1 MSSSEHHRR
10 SKRFRGLCAACQE
23 RKAKFKYHRQVR
35 ADRDH
40 TLCFECY
47 RGEINRA
54 RARRLQAMVPVRMKL
69 PFGSPEASSD
79 LRLNERQL
87 VHRRTM
93 LDHLQRA
100 PETARRHAW
109 NN

>member
-1 MSSSEHHRR
+1 MSRSERHRR
-10 SKRFRGLCAACQE
+10 SKNFRSLCAACQE
-23 RKAKFKYHRQVR
+23 RKAKFKYRRQVR

-47 RGEINRA
+47 RAEINRT
-54 RARRLQAMVPVRMKL
+54 RARRLQARMPVYMKS
-69 PFGSPEASSD
+69 PFGSPEASGD
-79 LRLNERQL
+79 LGLNERQL
-87 VHRRTM
+87 THRLTM

-109 NN
+109 SN

>member
-1 MSSSEHHRR
+1 MSSSERHRR

-23 RKAKFKYHRQVR
+23 RKAKFRYRREVR

-47 RGEINRA
+47 RAEINRT
-54 RARRLQAMVPVRMKL
+54 RARRFQVMMPVRMKS
-69 PFGSPEASSD
+69 PFGPPEASGD
-79 LRLNERQL
+79 LGLNERQL
-87 VHRRTM
+87 THRLTM

-100 PETARRHAW
+100 PATARRHAW
-109 NN
+109 NK